1 MIGKGNRSKCH
12 GEGKILADGWTGPR
26 LYKRS
31 LQTEKVDKKSWA
43 KMKEQCLCGIFR
55 QKTENQSLNMKFAD
69 KEAKLGIKS
78 LGRKKKKKFI

>member
-1 MIGKGNRSKCH
+1 M
-12 GEGKILADGWTGPR
+12 
-26 LYKRS
+26 
-31 LQTEKVDKKSWA
+31 KSWA

-78 LGRKKKKKFI
+78 LGRKKRKSLYEIFGQRKLGTL